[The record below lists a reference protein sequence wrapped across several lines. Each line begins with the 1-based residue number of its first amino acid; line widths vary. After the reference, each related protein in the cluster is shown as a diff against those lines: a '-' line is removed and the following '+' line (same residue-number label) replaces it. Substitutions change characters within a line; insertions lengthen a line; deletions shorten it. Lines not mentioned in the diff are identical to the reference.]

1 SECALLK
8 FADEILIKIVGVLPM
23 EDRLNVRVSCS
34 RLEIIVAKT
43 DLEMDTFMMKFNTFD
58 GSPMSTPF
66 GLQRWGIDSTQL
78 EEFMKARARL
88 TRRIKLSRVSL
99 DQIDFDNV
107 DFDAVRLL
115 LSHCIFENLL
125 IVQGN
130 IDYNNRVGTLIK
142 EYEGKKIVLS
152 ALYFPYFECIERLPV
167 DVELRFNYLHRNRA
181 KQLFSFAV
189 FCYGLFVI

>member
-23 EDRLNVRVSCS
+23 KDRINVRVSYS
-34 RLEIIVAKT
+34 RLEKFVGKT
-43 DLEMDTFMMKFNTFD
+43 DLELETFMMKFDPFD

-66 GLQRWGIDSTQL
+66 GLQRQGMEQEQL
-78 EEFMKARARL
+78 EEFMKARTRL
-88 TRRIKLSRVSL
+88 TRRIKLSRVIL

-115 LSHCIFENLL
+115 LSHCFFENLF

-130 IDYNNRVGTLIK
+130 IDYSNRIS
-142 EYEGKKIVLS
+142 ENQYFFLS
-152 ALYFPYFECIERLPV
+152 F
-167 DVELRFNYLHRNRA
+167 
-181 KQLFSFAV
+181 FSFSFI
-189 FCYGLFVI
+189 FCKKLDNLGWNH